1 MLFRIT
7 VLLCLLLIRFDLFII
22 FDLIRTIFEKKLCVQ
37 RPSERSYETKC
48 SRKNINRSILFRK
61 MVNCRRVRVC
71 TSKHTRC
78 GAPNQCTRS
87 RRVQRKKE
95 LVLVYFVSDG
105 MTESQNWTCKRSG
118 INTRSFHFHCIEE
131 KIHRKR
137 EVFSIV
143 SAFIASAAAAVRFSK
158 LVAIGRSIVQ

>member
-22 FDLIRTIFEKKLCVQ
+22 FDLIRTTFEKNYVRRDQ
-37 RPSERSYETKC
+37 VSDRTKQNV
-48 SRKNINRSILFRK
+48 RKKNANRSILFRK
-61 MVNCRRVRVC
+61 MVNCRRVRVY

-105 MTESQNWTCKRSG
+105 MTESQNWTCEPSG

-131 KIHRKR
+131 KIHGKR

-143 SAFIASAAAAVRFSK
+143 SAFIASAAAVRFSK
-158 LVAIGRSIVQ
+158 LAAIGRSIVQ